1 MAERTGLLSAYDP
14 LLHPSTLEI
23 VFSDLVKSQLDPL
36 LKSEYENFV
45 KEIEKHVKRGIEP
58 KFAREKMMMTLFK
71 HSKGLDLSSVY
82 SEIGE
87 ILTKKGLDFF
97 KNHEIFTIEEWLL
110 IIEHIEQ
117 QCPAF
122 FRMIGR
128 IEEDLSA
135 GRKSLGDD
143 IIFEVDM
150 ENVVHG
156 KANLFTYMHNM
167 SDKPRTLVLRVQ
179 SPDFR
184 PHDISMTYLLN
195 PGESNWWPDTAVPL
209 AESGNEDILAIMSG
223 LLRDGTVAW
232 QSLLPERFGEATVSV
247 RLEEVSGELLVG
259 SQMNVRVRSE
269 FKEKIRTY
277 SSIILNIIGIA
288 GIIISSSV
296 LTYQIV

>member
-1 MAERTGLLSAYDP
+1 
-14 LLHPSTLEI
+14 
-23 VFSDLVKSQLDPL
+23 
-36 LKSEYENFV
+36 
-45 KEIEKHVKRGIEP
+45 
-58 KFAREKMMMTLFK
+58 
-71 HSKGLDLSSVY
+71 
-82 SEIGE
+82 
-87 ILTKKGLDFF
+87 
-97 KNHEIFTIEEWLL
+97 
-110 IIEHIEQ
+110 
-117 QCPAF
+117 
-122 FRMIGR
+122 MIGR

-135 GRKSLGDD
+135 GRKSLEDD

-195 PGESNWWPDTAVPL
+195 PGESNWWPDAAVPL
-209 AESGNEDILAIMSG
+209 AESGNDDILAIMSG

>member
-1 MAERTGLLSAYDP
+1 MVQFNLPQNSKIEVGEYFKDRTNSKSIKKVNVYRWD
-14 LLHPSTLEI
+14 PST
-23 VFSDLVKSQLDPL
+23 
-36 LKSEYENFV
+36 
-45 KEIEKHVKRGIEP
+45 G
-58 KFAREKMMMTLFK
+58 
-71 HSKGLDLSSVY
+71 
-82 SEIGE
+82 
-87 ILTKKGLDFF
+87 
-97 KNHEIFTIEEWLL
+97 KNPRVDT
-110 IIEHIEQ
+110 
-117 QCPAF
+117 
-122 FRMIGR
+122 
-128 IEEDLSA
+128 
-135 GRKSLGDD
+135 
-143 IIFEVDM
+143 FEVDM

-195 PGESNWWPDTAVPL
+195 PGESNWWPDAAVPL
-209 AESGNEDILAIMSG
+209 ADSGNDDILAIMSG

-277 SSIILNIIGIA
+277 SSIILNVIGIA

-296 LTYQIV
+296 LTYQIVYNSFFIINIC